1 MSEIQ
6 VSGLPCRRFVGRDF
20 GPELGSIPLI
30 RGVIDEIDT
39 EVIELLYKRSIAVL
53 AATTFK
59 PTLDAVAQN
68 KRQEEVVATAKQRAV
83 DLRSPLEGFPEV
95 VEDVYRIMVGGFV
108 AMQELAWEQTVPV
121 VTEND
126 AHL

>member
-1 MSEIQ
+1 M
-6 VSGLPCRRFVGRDF
+6 
-20 GPELGSIPLI
+20 I